1 MKQPLINFLNNI
13 RWKNVLLY
21 LLLQILLYFFL
32 FKQDLQITGSW
43 LFLVLSVL
51 FFGLFGN
58 IQNSIVDYELDS
70 LKSNFVPFNKT
81 IYLIWEIIFLILG
94 LLFGFISLSFD
105 FSLTQLYII
114 FSFPLLLSVYNYFL
128 KKWPLLG
135 NITIAFL
142 TVLGIMIPFVY
153 AKNFSYEIP
162 VFYFLLKMAF
172 LLTLMRELV
181 KDIEDIPY
189 DKAMGFKTL
198 PVLSLKISLG
208 LLGFLSL
215 LYFYLLFLYKTHLKT
230 YPFVALLVLGLFML
244 FFMIVFLRQR
254 KYHYTSLL
262 LRLVMLIG
270 YLVVIFL

>member
-153 AKNFSYEIP
+153 AKNFSYEIT

-230 YPFVALLVLGLFML
+230 YLFVALLVLGLFML

-262 LRLVMLIG
+262 LKLVMLIG

>member
-262 LRLVMLIG
+262 LKLVMLIG

>member
-13 RWKNVLLY
+13 RWKNVVLY
-21 LLLQILLYFFL
+21 LLLQILLYFSL
-32 FKQDLQITGSW
+32 FKQDFQITDPW

-70 LKSNFVPFNKT
+70 LKFNFVPFNKT
-81 IYLIWEIIFLILG
+81 VYLIWEIIFLILG

-105 FSLTQLYII
+105 FSSTQLYII

-135 NITIAFL
+135 NMLIAFL

-189 DKAMGFKTL
+189 DKAMDFKTL

-230 YPFVALLVLGLFML
+230 FPYVVLLVLGLFML

-262 LRLVMLIG
+262 LKLVMFIG
-270 YLVVIFL
+270 FLVVIFL